1 MSKKKLDYSDSEL
14 KKRNQRLAILLG
26 FIAISFYVGFILS
39 NIK

>member
-1 MSKKKLDYSDSEL
+1 MSKKKFGNSYSEL
-14 KKRNQRLAILLG
+14 KKRNQRLAIILS